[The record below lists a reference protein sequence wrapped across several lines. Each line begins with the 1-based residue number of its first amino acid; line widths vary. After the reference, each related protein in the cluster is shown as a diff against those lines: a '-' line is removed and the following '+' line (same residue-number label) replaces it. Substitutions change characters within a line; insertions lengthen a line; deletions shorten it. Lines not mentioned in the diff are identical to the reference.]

1 MNVLTNTLVISLT
14 GGNRHQERR
23 TRNWQARCGSGR
35 RLFTKTNLTD
45 LPKSRQIKSL
55 QNQLAENANQLE
67 MRRREEDMK
76 RQLEQS
82 RSNRELIDGSKPKAQ
97 ATKRAGEAKQAKAAR
112 TEAAK
117 VAKTEAKNEK
127 ERKRKQTREAKAAKI
142 KDAKQKPGKSSEHQ
156 ENSSDEEESGEHEE
170 HEEKELLHWKEWVIM
185 THKLRKVDG
194 TPWFRVAMCGYP
206 PEKDEKPEWAERH
219 HLVKDGAKALI
230 DRCIQ
235 ERANFPPHSD
245 LLLASKQRPKKAIQA
260 PASAAKSRPCQH
272 HNYQESFKMEDNP
285 GFCGPGEHLHG
296 LMCGGDGCKKAFAAN
311 LKEVKRMGADMAS
324 RPTKDKPVHCC
335 LNIAGR
341 TGDNRKVE
349 CRHALCNQCWTK
361 AVLGEDDVRGQTAG
375 GKRKRT
381 TRTVNRSNEN
391 GGE

>member
-1 MNVLTNTLVISLT
+1 M
-14 GGNRHQERR
+14 
-23 TRNWQARCGSGR
+23 
-35 RLFTKTNLTD
+35 FTKTNLTD
-45 LPKSRQIKSL
+45 LPKSRQMKIPEK
-55 QNQLAENANQLE
+55 QLAENTNQLE
-67 MRRREEDMK
+67 MKQREEDMK

-82 RSNRELIDGSKPKAQ
+82 RSNQELIDSSKPKAQ
-97 ATKRAGEAKQAKAAR
+97 AAKRSGEAKQAKAAR
-112 TEAAK
+112 TKAAK

-194 TPWFRVAMCGYP
+194 TPWFRVAMHGYP

-272 HNYQESFKMEDNP
+272 HNCQESFKMEDNP

-335 LNIAGR
+335 LNMAGR

-381 TRTVNRSNEN
+381 ARTVNRSNEN